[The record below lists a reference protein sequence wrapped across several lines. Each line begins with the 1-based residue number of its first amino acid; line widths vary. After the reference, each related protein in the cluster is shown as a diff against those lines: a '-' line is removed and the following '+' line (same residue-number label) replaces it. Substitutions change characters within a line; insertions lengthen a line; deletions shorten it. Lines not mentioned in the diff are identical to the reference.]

1 MSTNV
6 IELGPFERQLTVSV
20 DEASLDA
27 AKNRAARTLSK
38 DLKIKGFRPGK
49 APRKVVENAVGSA
62 RIKEQAIEEVLPEL
76 VGGALEESKLEPAVT
91 PSVDAIRDTDDG
103 VEVDVRITL
112 WPTPTSVPAFEGRQI
127 EIEAPPL
134 DDDAIDGQVDRLRD
148 QFAELETVERPSV
161 HGDYVAINL
170 SASKDGVTVEEVSA
184 TDLLYE
190 VGSEGLLDGLDG
202 HVVGRSVGD
211 IETFSTTL
219 PEGFG
224 GELAGTTVDIQV
236 LVKEVK
242 EKQLPELDDEWV
254 SDYTEFDTVEELRN
268 ELVERMDDM
277 RRSQFQQDFHS
288 KLMFEMLDELEVEIP
303 EAIITGEM
311 DAIFH
316 RFVHQLGENE
326 IEFADYIK
334 LSGQTEESFLA
345 DLRDQASR
353 SVQTD
358 ILLDGVA
365 VNAAIEVTDEEL
377 AAAYEGVATQVEE
390 SADELAARL
399 AGSVQEK
406 RISGDIL
413 RRKALDTLVRGAV
426 AIDQDGNT
434 LDPSIRRP
442 DGGSRVTHPR
452 AR

>member
-1 MSTNV
+1 MGIGT
-6 IELGPFERQLTVSV
+6 
-20 DEASLDA
+20 
-27 AKNRAARTLSK
+27 
-38 DLKIKGFRPGK
+38 
-49 APRKVVENAVGSA
+49 
-62 RIKEQAIEEVLPEL
+62 
-76 VGGALEESKLEPAVT
+76 T
-91 PSVDAIRDTDDG
+91 PSSTQSKNYATSSLSG
-103 VEVDVRITL
+103 WTTCVR
-112 WPTPTSVPAFEGRQI
+112 S
-127 EIEAPPL
+127 
-134 DDDAIDGQVDRLRD
+134 
-148 QFAELETVERPSV
+148 
-161 HGDYVAINL
+161 H
-170 SASKDGVTVEEVSA
+170 
-184 TDLLYE
+184 
-190 VGSEGLLDGLDG
+190 
-202 HVVGRSVGD
+202 
-211 IETFSTTL
+211 
-219 PEGFG
+219 
-224 GELAGTTVDIQV
+224 
-236 LVKEVK
+236 
-242 EKQLPELDDEWV
+242 
-254 SDYTEFDTVEELRN
+254 
-268 ELVERMDDM
+268 
-277 RRSQFQQDFHS
+277 FQQDFHS

-311 DAIFH
+311 DTIFH

-434 LDPSIRRP
+434 LDLQFDAPTAEAEPPIPERADADPIELETDQNPADQETAELIVPADEAGDPQPENAALEGTHSA
-442 DGGSRVTHPR
+442 DGTESTDDSERTD
-452 AR
+452 